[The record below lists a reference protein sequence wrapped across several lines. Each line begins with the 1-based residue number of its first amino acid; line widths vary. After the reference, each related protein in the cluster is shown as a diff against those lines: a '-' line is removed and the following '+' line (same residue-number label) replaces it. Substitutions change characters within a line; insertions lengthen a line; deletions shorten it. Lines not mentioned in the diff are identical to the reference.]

1 VVVLTLSQRRRRQL
15 LVLGLLC
22 LAGRPA
28 PAQEARFAAE
38 YQIKAAYL
46 YKFLAFTEW
55 PAQAFDGRDAQ
66 IVIGVLGSEALAMEL
81 SQAVAGRAVDG
92 RAVSVRE
99 LRVGDATTGLHV
111 LFVGRAAARR
121 LPGVLAAARGQP
133 LLTVGESDDAA
144 ATGTAITFVVVDDK
158 VRFDVAPAV
167 AEQAGLKI
175 SARLLAVARKVHAG
189 PT

>member
-1 VVVLTLSQRRRRQL
+1 MVVLTRRRVL
-15 LVLGLLC
+15 GLGLGLLC
-22 LAGRPA
+22 LAGRPGH
-28 PAQEARFAAE
+28 AQEPRFAAE

-55 PAQAFDGRDAQ
+55 PAQAFDGREAP
-66 IVIGVLGSEALAMEL
+66 IVIGVLGAEALAMEL

-92 RAVSVRE
+92 RAVTVRE
-99 LRVGDATTGLHV
+99 LRGGEATSGLHV
-111 LFVGRAAARR
+111 LFVGRSAARR
-121 LPGVLAAARGQP
+121 LPALLGAARGQP
-133 LLTVGESDDAA
+133 LLTVGESDDATA
-144 ATGTAITFVVVDDK
+144 PGTAITFVVVDDK